1 MKTDLL
7 FPPAP
12 FELLL
17 VALGV
22 LLLCPLEFDV
32 ESGMSSEGS
41 SQPWHDF
48 FVLESGENT
57 AFITR
62 DSIIMVIIRIYRE
75 LRHSNNVKLT
85 TRLAVVVALQTV
97 LIILFIG
104 FRQSLPF
111 VLHSS
116 ILKPYFYLCY
126 GCACKM
132 RGKDLMPHSMK

>member
-1 MKTDLL
+1 MLAMLLLLLLVVMVVSNVELGVPGMKRISIKNYFIYFKQADLL

-57 AFITR
+57 AFITK
-62 DSIIMVIIRIYRE
+62 DSITMVIKRIYR
-75 LRHSNNVKLT
+75 
-85 TRLAVVVALQTV
+85 
-97 LIILFIG
+97 G
-104 FRQSLPF
+104 FR
-111 VLHSS
+111 H
-116 ILKPYFYLCY
+116 
-126 GCACKM
+126 
-132 RGKDLMPHSMK
+132 

>member
-1 MKTDLL
+1 MLAMLLLLLLVVMVVSNVELGVPEMKHIAIKNCRPYCKKTDLL

-41 SQPWHDF
+41 SHPWQDF

-62 DSIIMVIIRIYRE
+62 DSIILVIKRIYRE
-75 LRHSNNVKLT
+75 LCHSNNVKLT
-85 TRLAVVVALQTV
+85 TRLAVVVAL
-97 LIILFIG
+97 
-104 FRQSLPF
+104 
-111 VLHSS
+111 
-116 ILKPYFYLCY
+116 
-126 GCACKM
+126 
-132 RGKDLMPHSMK
+132 